1 MYENNVVQK
10 AEDQFLGCSSKPLQ
24 NMYAREKSILQLDGG
39 QPVPAEVI
47 LISLGSYQA
56 SW

>member
-1 MYENNVVQK
+1 MVQK

-24 NMYAREKSILQLDGG
+24 KLYAPEKSILQFDGG
-39 QPVPAEVI
+39 QPVPAGVI

>member
-1 MYENNVVQK
+1 MYGSNMVQK
-10 AEDQFLGCSSKPLQ
+10 AEDQFLGYSSKPLQ
-24 NMYAREKSILQLDGG
+24 NMYAQEKLILQLDGG

>member
-1 MYENNVVQK
+1 MYRTNIVQK
-10 AEDQFLGCSSKPLQ
+10 AEDQFLGRSSKPLQ
-24 NMYAREKSILQLDGG
+24 NMSAWEKSILQLHGG